1 MHGQV
6 ALVVLA
12 AVVLN
17 AEEPAD
23 VRPGDEPFLVPPRL
37 TWLGKAINVL
47 LKPADALRLGWG
59 FKRPLTL
66 GSIKAQ
72 ACKHSKLPPDFS
84 IRDKNPA
91 APDDDSTWHIAK
103 FETAISLLFN
113 GAVKLT
119 SLGRHVASS
128 GIRNRC
134 F

>member
-1 MHGQV
+1 MVLIG
-6 ALVVLA
+6 LA

-17 AEEPAD
+17 SEKPAE
-23 VRPGDEPFLVPPRL
+23 VRPGYEPFLVPPRL

-59 FKRPLTL
+59 FQRPLTL
-66 GSIKAQ
+66 ASIKAQ
-72 ACKHSKLPPDFS
+72 ACKHSQLPPDFS
-84 IRDKNPA
+84 VRDKDPA
-91 APDDDSTWHIAK
+91 APEDDSTWHIAK
-103 FETAISLLFN
+103 FDTAINLLFN

-128 GIRNRC
+128 GVRNRC